1 MNREENPSGGSSEVS
16 QENPENHEGIQNG
29 ENISEDWNP
38 VEGDI
43 RATVSNDRHQAQNNN
58 LDTGIHTSNSLSSE
72 NYVVVG
78 SSENEM
84 SEEKRF
90 KIVVRPLNGRDLTVE
105 ASQTS
110 TIRQLKVLIEVQ
122 SGIEAI
128 NQRLIFR
135 GRCMLDDDTVGTYI
149 KEDGVI
155 IHLVPYA
162 RNQRNEGSAQPAS
175 ESRSRASGTGG
186 NAANIHNL
194 FAATS
199 GIPGLNTSI
208 GGFPGAMM
216 FGAIRL
222 DGETGLPLEAED
234 LMQRV
239 LRTFGDAVN
248 GNGIDQN
255 LMNISTG
262 TGDNRNLGSVTFDS
276 FTVGQPTT
284 IPGFSG
290 LISSTER
297 SNQESLSSNTD
308 ANRTTTSASTG
319 ATANNSANSSATV
332 TGTEG
337 RRSSNTNGANMN
349 RSGSNTDSRLNNNS
363 AQAQGNFRDGNGEG
377 IRGDPMNSN
386 PIGRIGTI
394 VSRIFQAFNQPVGE
408 GIQEGE
414 TRSEGRVSQAGIGN
428 GTGLETGARADVG
441 SGANQT
447 VASDR
452 TSGNTTSQDVR
463 GRVISSPASGLS
475 WTQIA
480 SSGALNTGRTGVLPI
495 GRPGLAVA
503 TIPISNFSIPITIRA
518 TSSTGIP
525 SINLSQSSNT
535 VASVAA
541 PAQGESAS
549 ARAPTD
555 TGSTPSSNTNVSEAY
570 RTSSNN
576 FFRNISNVLEES
588 ANQLRTVAAGI
599 REMSGLEGPSR
610 TEQNREGSSSS
621 SSLPP
626 IPSSVSS
633 RSISGENLALSGQTS
648 DYIQHHSHRLY
659 ISNEVVHRFLPWD
672 SLNELMDILERDC
685 GWRRPRITIPPP
697 VDSIDASP
705 LAIFISVY
713 LQAMSIVQSNLMQI
727 QAWQERFARLD
738 IPRLCYTVHLLALIS
753 HISAHI
759 GSLLAWLFQNM
770 AQHVEQDRLIE
781 GLQWNR
787 SSNEIENPIDIVEK
801 RQDTSEETKGMDVDE
816 ETPCEL
822 IGEDILNNA
831 NLNQDNQDIKDN
843 TGNVAKMFERDSS
856 SFGFNNAN
864 TNSSSNV
871 GYDQNNEEIINKL
884 PDEIREKW
892 ERWTGNPQNFSRN
905 VFASFSTRPF
915 SDTYQQGDVFSSSSS
930 FGFSQPSNE
939 NGNTSGSRINSHP
952 SSQELL
958 RMIIHQTE
966 ANLNISSSSNSRN
979 YTNIQA
985 EYRSMLIRDLINIA
999 RNDSDFLNNRSRFP
1013 YLQRIISLLYE

>member
-1 MNREENPSGGSSEVS
+1 MNREDNPSSGSSEEVP
-16 QENPENHEGIQNG
+16 QENPDNHEIPG
-29 ENISEDWNP
+29 EEYISEDWNP
-38 VEGDI
+38 VEGSSGTTDSI
-43 RATVSNDRHQAQNNN
+43 KPYQDRENNSDVGIQA
-58 LDTGIHTSNSLSSE
+58 SNSVSSD

-78 SSENEM
+78 SSE
-84 SEEKRF
+84 SEVNGEKKL

-135 GRCMLDDDTVGTYI
+135 GRCMLDDDTVGAYI

-162 RNQRNEGSAQPAS
+162 RNQRNESSAQSTS
-175 ESRSRASGTGG
+175 ESRPRASGVGGATG
-186 NAANIHNL
+186 NVHNL
-194 FAATS
+194 FAAAS
-199 GIPGLNTSI
+199 GMPGLNTSI

-222 DGETGLPLEAED
+222 DGETGLPMEAED

-248 GNGIDQN
+248 GNGLDPN
-255 LMNISTG
+255 SVGASSG
-262 TGDNRNLGSVTFDS
+262 TGDNRNISSVTFNS
-276 FTVGQPTT
+276 FGIGQPST
-284 IPGFSG
+284 ISG
-290 LISSTER
+290 LSGLVSSTER
-297 SNQESLSSNTD
+297 RNTD
-308 ANRTTTSASTG
+308 TFPSNNETRRNSTSTSNGVST
-319 ATANNSANSSATV
+319 NNAANSSSTN
-332 TGTEG
+332 TGTENRG
-337 RRSSNTNGANMN
+337 SSNIGGSNIDHTGSNTERRSS
-349 RSGSNTDSRLNNNS
+349 SNS
-363 AQAQGNFRDGNGEG
+363 AQNHGSFRGSNGEG
-377 IRGDPMNSN
+377 ARGDPMNSN

-408 GIQEGE
+408 VIQEGS
-414 TRSEGRVSQAGIGN
+414 TRSEGRDSQAGAGR
-428 GTGLETGARADVG
+428 GTGTRTNAG
-441 SGANQT
+441 SNTNLG
-447 VASDR
+447 
-452 TSGNTTSQDVR
+452 SGNTNTGTSERTSRNTSQDTR
-463 GRVISSPASGLS
+463 GRVIATPASGLS

-480 SSGALNTGRTGVLPI
+480 SSGALNTARTGVLPI

-518 TSSTGIP
+518 TSSAGIP
-525 SINLSQSSNT
+525 SINLSQNSN
-535 VASVAA
+535 VIASGATTTS
-541 PAQGESAS
+541 QGEPDSG
-549 ARAPTD
+549 RVPHD
-555 TGSTPSSNTNVSEAY
+555 TGNATESSSNVSEAY
-570 RTSSNN
+570 RTSSDN
-576 FFRNISNVLEES
+576 FFKNISNVLEDS

-599 REMSGLEGPSR
+599 REMSGLECTNG
-610 TEQNREGSSSS
+610 REPNQESFSA
-621 SSLPP
+621 LPP
-626 IPSSVSS
+626 IPSNVSS
-633 RSISGENLALSGQTS
+633 RSVSGENLVLGQAS

-672 SLNELMDILERDC
+672 SLNELMDVLERDC

-697 VDSIDASP
+697 IDSMDSGP

-753 HISAHI
+753 HISAHL

-770 AQHVEQDRLIE
+770 AQYVEQDRLIE

-787 SSNEIENPIDIVEK
+787 SSKDGENSGALENDGAPEVTK
-801 RQDTSEETKGMDVDE
+801 RINIDE
-816 ETPCEL
+816 EPSTEL
-822 IGEDILNNA
+822 IGDSLNNA
-831 NLNQDNQDIKDN
+831 NLEQNSLDTQNN
-843 TGNVAKMFERDSS
+843 TIGGVEMLERSDSS
-856 SFGFNNAN
+856 LGINNAN
-864 TNSSSNV
+864 ANSSSNL
-871 GYDQNNEEIINKL
+871 GPDLSNEIVINQL
-884 PDEIREKW
+884 PKEIREKW

-930 FGFSQPSNE
+930 FGFQQPSNE
-939 NGNTSGSRINSHP
+939 SANVSSGRINSHP
-952 SSQELL
+952 TTQELL

-966 ANLNISSSSNSRN
+966 ANLNISGSLNSRN
-979 YTNIQA
+979 YTNIQN

-999 RNDSDFLNNRSRFP
+999 RNDSDFLNDRSRFP

>member
-1 MNREENPSGGSSEVS
+1 MNREENPSGGSSEEVPQGS
-16 QENPENHEGIQNG
+16 TENQEGGSGG
-29 ENISEDWNP
+29 EVISEDWNA
-38 VEGDI
+38 VEEDI
-43 RATVSNDRHQAQNNN
+43 RATDSMHRHQDQENN
-58 LDTGIHTSNSLSSE
+58 LDSGIQASSSMSSE

-78 SSENEM
+78 SSENEI
-84 SEEKRF
+84 SAEKKF

-162 RNQRNEGSAQPAS
+162 RNQRNEDSAQSVS
-175 ESRSRASGTGG
+175 ESRPRAPGTGG
-186 NAANIHNL
+186 TAGNIHNL
-194 FAATS
+194 FTTAS
-199 GIPGLNTSI
+199 GIPGLSTSI

-222 DGETGLPLEAED
+222 DGETGLPMEAED

-248 GNGIDQN
+248 GSGVDPT
-255 LMNISTG
+255 LVNISPG
-262 TGDNRNLGSVTFDS
+262 SGDNRNLSSVTFNS
-276 FTVGQPTT
+276 FAVGQPTA

-290 LISSTER
+290 LVSGTER
-297 SNQESLSSNTD
+297 SNPESLSFNNET
-308 ANRTTTSASTG
+308 NRSTASTSND
-319 ATANNSANSSATV
+319 ASTNNVANSSVANTE
-332 TGTEG
+332 TEG
-337 RRSSNTNGANMN
+337 RRSSNISSSNIDHTRNNAEH
-349 RSGSNTDSRLNNNS
+349 RSNDSSTRAQGSFRGSNRES
-363 AQAQGNFRDGNGEG
+363 

-394 VSRIFQAFNQPVGE
+394 VSRIFQAFNQPVG
-408 GIQEGE
+408 GVQEVTPG
-414 TRSEGRVSQAGIGN
+414 SEARATQVGA
-428 GTGLETGARADVG
+428 GTGIEAVTRTDAGASTNLGSVTVHTGT
-441 SGANQT
+441 SE
-447 VASDR
+447 R
-452 TSGNTTSQDVR
+452 TSRNNSQDVR
-463 GRVISSPASGLS
+463 GRVISGPTSGLS

-480 SSGALNTGRTGVLPI
+480 SSGSLNNGRTGVLPI

-525 SINLSQSSNT
+525 SINLSQSSN
-535 VASVAA
+535 AAANVAA
-541 PAQGESAS
+541 ATQGDSTS

-555 TGSTPSSNTNVSEAY
+555 AGNTQELSSNVSEVY
-570 RTSSNN
+570 RASSNS

-588 ANQLRTVAAGI
+588 ANQLRTVAVGI
-599 REMSGLEGPSR
+599 REMSGLERPNGS
-610 TEQNREGSSSS
+610 EQNQGNSS

-633 RSISGENLALSGQTS
+633 RSISGENLTSGQTS

-672 SLNELMDILERDC
+672 SLNELMDVLERDC

-697 VDSIDASP
+697 VDSMDASP
-705 LAIFISVY
+705 LAVFISVY

-753 HISAHI
+753 HISAHL

-770 AQHVEQDRLIE
+770 AQYVEQDRLIE

-787 SSNEIENPIDIVEK
+787 SSNEIENSGDIEDN
-801 RQDTSEETKGMDVDE
+801 QNASEEAKRMDIDE
-816 ETPCEL
+816 ETPSEL
-822 IGEDILNNA
+822 IGEDALNNA
-831 NLNQDNQDIKDN
+831 NLKQDNQVIQND
-843 TGNVAKMFERDSS
+843 TESGANVLERNGS
-856 SFGFNNAN
+856 SFGFNIVTA
-864 TNSSSNV
+864 SSPSNLSS
-871 GYDQNNEEIINKL
+871 GPSNEEVINQL
-884 PDEIREKW
+884 PKEIREKW

-939 NGNTSGSRINSHP
+939 NGNISGSRINSHP
-952 SSQELL
+952 TSQELL

-966 ANLNISSSSNSRN
+966 ANLNISNSNSRN
-979 YTNIQA
+979 YTNIQD
-985 EYRSMLIRDLINIA
+985 EYRSMLVRDLINIA